1 MSGEPESDLPSGL
14 SRPARRALDRAGY
27 TRLKQLAGVTEAEVL
42 RLHGM
47 GPRALDQLRSALA
60 ARGQSFAAPGD
71 PGR

>member
-1 MSGEPESDLPSGL
+1 MVDDSNTDLPSEL
-14 SRPARRALDRAGY
+14 SRPARRALVGAGY
-27 TRLKQLAGVTEAEVL
+27 TRLELLTGVTEDEVL

-47 GPRALDQLRSALA
+47 GSKGLDRLRSALA

>member
-1 MSGEPESDLPSGL
+1 MVEGSNTDLPSKL
-14 SRPARRALDRAGY
+14 SRPARRALVGAGY
-27 TRLKQLAGVTEAEVL
+27 ARLEQLAGVTEAEVL